1 MSQYNAG
8 DVLYI
13 VHSGDRA
20 LLNNQVRVMEMSDGP
35 AVKVAAIGFTFP
47 HGETVASIQGAYLSS
62 APTRNN

>member
-13 VHSGDRA
+13 VHAGDRA
-20 LLNNQVRVMEMSDGP
+20 MLNNQVRVLELSDGP
-35 AVKVAAIGFTFP
+35 SVRVEAIGFTFP
-47 HGETVASIQGAYLSS
+47 HGETIANIQGAYLSS